1 MAEQTLADKIW
12 IKRETKLMSILI
24 KNPKVLIYNDDAPR
38 GRYFTIEEK
47 DVAICGDSILYVG
60 EPDDDDIAG
69 TPCISPSNQA
79 AVFKPDIVIDGTNRL
94 VIPGL
99 INAHTHNYMTLFR
112 NLADDVPFAQWLFD
126 GVMPHEDRMLPED
139 AYWGAML
146 GIMELLRSGT
156 TCFND
161 MHMHIH
167 QTTKAAVDSGIR
179 AVIGRGIS
187 NTEGR
192 SGLERRLREVSEEI
206 ERWSG
211 SPLLSFTIAPH
222 APYTCDKEGLRVCM
236 AEAERRGLRLHI
248 HLSESRQET
257 ADMRGRCGMTP
268 IAYAE
273 SIGLFDLPVIVAHA
287 VQAEPDDIRILA
299 EHDVSVVTN
308 PASNMKLGNGF
319 APVPEMLMAGV
330 NVAIGTD
337 GAASNNGL
345 NLFREM
351 NLLSLI
357 HKGSHENAVAL
368 SAQETLKIATV
379 NGAKALGLN
388 TGRIAA
394 GCKADLAVLSLDRP
408 QMRPFNNIISGLAY
422 AANGSEVETVIVNG
436 EIVVKDGHC
445 IKIDEER
452 VYFEAANRLR

>member
-1 MAEQTLADKIW
+1 MD
-12 IKRETKLMSILI
+12 ILI
-24 KNPKVLIYNDDAPR
+24 KKPRVLIYDENAPD
-38 GRYFTIEEK
+38 GKYFTIEEK
-47 DVAICGDSILYVG
+47 DVAIRGDSILYVG
-60 EPDDDDIAG
+60 VPSDCGGTENAAG
-69 TPCISPSNQA
+69 GVSSKEQPGSRAGDGAFVPE
-79 AVFKPDIVIDGTNRL
+79 VVIDGRNRL

-112 NLADDVPFAQWLFD
+112 NLADDVPFGQWLFE

-139 AYWGAML
+139 AYWGALL
-146 GIMELLRSGT
+146 GIMEMLRSGT

-161 MHMHIH
+161 MQMHIH
-167 QTTKAAVDSGIR
+167 QTPRAVVDSGIR
-179 AVIGRGIS
+179 AVVGRGIS
-187 NTEGR
+187 NTEGP
-192 SGLERRLREVSEEI
+192 SGLGRRLKEAAEEI
-206 ERWSG
+206 ERWRG
-211 SPLLSFTIAPH
+211 NDLLSFTIAPH
-222 APYTCDKEGLRVCM
+222 APYTCDTEGLKACV
-236 AEAERRGLRLHI
+236 AEAEKRGLRLHI
-248 HLSESRQET
+248 HLSESKQEV
-257 ADMRGRCGMTP
+257 ADMRERCGMTP

-273 SIGLFDLPVIVAHA
+273 SIGLFSVPAIVAHA

-299 EHDVSVVTN
+299 RHGVSVVTN

-319 APVPEMLMAGV
+319 APVPELLSAGV

-351 NLLSLI
+351 SLLSLI
-357 HKGSHENAVAL
+357 HKGSHEDAVSV
-368 SAQETLKIATV
+368 SAQEALRMATV

-388 TGRIAA
+388 TGRVAA
-394 GCKADLAVLSLDRP
+394 GCKADLAILSLDCP

-445 IKIDEER
+445 TNIDEER
-452 VYFEAANRLR
+452 VYFETSDRLR